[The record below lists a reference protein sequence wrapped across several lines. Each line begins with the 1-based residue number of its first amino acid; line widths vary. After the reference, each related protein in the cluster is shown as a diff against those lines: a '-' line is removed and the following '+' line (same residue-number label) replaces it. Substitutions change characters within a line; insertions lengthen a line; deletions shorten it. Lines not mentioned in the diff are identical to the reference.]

1 MLGVLLETKVTLLHE
16 QQLDT
21 STFLS
26 SLEDVPGGVDMI
38 SCRYRR
44 PWMLMLS
51 AAITVVGSSWLFAD
65 NAPDTTPQNDVSLHF
80 TGAFFSELSGEE
92 KELLQEYRV
101 NYMRLREFYQN
112 ITIEAHRTGYRLPR
126 SADAGFPPTPGAEL
140 ELYVEL
146 DYTFRANGGDYLRMD
161 WIEEEASSLSR
172 KKTGFVGI
180 LTPTE
185 GFALERNGSNG
196 RLHLVAHGKELD
208 KYSGLFASHWFHTA
222 PFGQQGIPLEHR
234 LLVDQDGSYRLEKVE
249 VGRESGEEI
258 VSVSRLQKSEAG
270 WSRLILRFYRN
281 RSWALKESS
290 YEGTEDG
297 TEESLLMVE
306 RCTYD
311 GEEDGIPLLSGYTLE
326 IGSKNISASEETVR
340 RRDVFEIKKIT
351 PGAVPLAEFD
361 ARGIIGKI
369 GEKTTISR
377 FRIIAMAIG
386 LILVVISLCLHRRKM
401 KAGA

>member
-1 MLGVLLETKVTLLHE
+1 M
-16 QQLDT
+16 
-21 STFLS
+21 S
-26 SLEDVPGGVDMI
+26 SCSYKL
-38 SCRYRR
+38 
-44 PWMLMLS
+44 PWMTMLF
-51 AAITVVGSSWLFAD
+51 AAIIVVGNPWLFAD
-65 NAPDTTPQNDVSLHF
+65 NVTHTTPQNDVF
-80 TGAFFSELSGEE
+80 TGAFYSELSEGE

-112 ITIEAHRTGYRLPR
+112 ITMEAHRTGYRLPR
-126 SADAGFPPTPGAEL
+126 SADAGVPRAPGTEL

-146 DYTFRANGGDYLRMD
+146 DYIFRCNNGEDYLRMD
-161 WIEEEASSLSR
+161 WGEEDASSLSM
-172 KKTGFVGI
+172 KTGFVGI
-180 LTPTE
+180 ITPTE
-185 GFALERNGSNG
+185 GFALERNSSNG
-196 RLHLVAHGKELD
+196 SLHLVAHGKDLD
-208 KYSGLFASHWFHTA
+208 HYLDLFANHWFHTA
-222 PFGQQGIPLEHR
+222 PFGQQGTPLEYR
-234 LLVDQDGSYRLEKVE
+234 LLVDQDDSYRLTKVD

-258 VSVSRLQKSEAG
+258 VSVSRSRKCDEG
-270 WSRLILRFYRN
+270 WSRMTFRFYRN

-290 YEGTEDG
+290 YEGTEYG
-297 TEESLLMVE
+297 IEESLLIVE

-326 IGSKNISASEETVR
+326 IGGKNVSASEETVR
-340 RRDVFEIKKIT
+340 QRDMFEIKKIT

-361 ARGIIGKI
+361 ARGLIGKI